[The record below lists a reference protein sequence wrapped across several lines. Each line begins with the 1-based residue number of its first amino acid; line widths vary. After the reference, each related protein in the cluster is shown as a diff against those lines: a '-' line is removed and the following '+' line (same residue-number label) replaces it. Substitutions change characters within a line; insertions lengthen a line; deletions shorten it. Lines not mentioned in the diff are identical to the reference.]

1 MFIQNYEDLDVTCK
15 EQAEV
20 ACIVGQRVLDL
31 KSQAHPELV
40 KLFKNMCLELSIK
53 SRRQV
58 EVLEVRGEVFM
69 NFRTDMVPL
78 SVIQVIAPTKLITPK
93 TAAIPAKLTER
104 IKAEWK
110 W

>member
-1 MFIQNYEDLDVTCK
+1 MFIQNYDDLDGACQ
-15 EQAEV
+15 EQAEM

-40 KLFKNMCLELSIK
+40 KLFKNLCLELSVK
-53 SRRQV
+53 SRRQI

-69 NFRTDMVPL
+69 NFRTDMIPL
-78 SVIQVIAPTKLITPK
+78 SVIKAIAPTKLISPK
-93 TAAIPAKLTER
+93 MADIPANMTDR
-104 IKAEWK
+104 IKSQWR

>member
-1 MFIQNYEDLDVTCK
+1 MTCK
-15 EQAEV
+15 DQAEV

-40 KLFKNMCLELSIK
+40 KLFKNLCLELSVK

-58 EVLEVRGEVFM
+58 EVLEVKGEVFM
-69 NFRTDMVPL
+69 NLRTDNIPL
-78 SVIQVIAPTKLITPK
+78 SVIKTICPEKLISPK
-93 TAAIPAKLTER
+93 MAVMPAKLTER
-104 IKAEWK
+104 IQAEWK